1 MFAIPCVIGNTTF
14 PRAMLDLGASI
25 NVIPYSLYESLK
37 LGTLHETGVV
47 IQLADR
53 SNAYPKGIVEDVFV
67 KVDKLI
73 FPADFYVLDMEHD
86 KHATPIL
93 LGRPFLKTART
104 KIDVHSGC
112 LTMEFDGSLVEFNIY
127 DSMKF
132 PRDDHSCYSIDVI
145 DSYSQDV
152 FDIGGE
158 DSLQV
163 ALEHSLEG
171 NDVKYVLSANL
182 QETVQ
187 ALEEHVTFPL
197 VPSFVGPLPLT
208 IPPGK
213 LLPSILQAP
222 VVELKSLPEHL
233 KYAFLGDGDTLPV
246 IISSKLS
253 QEQERKLI
261 EKKEVGIVIKEFVSM
276 KMSSVIPT
284 VHGKGK
290 GKALVYASAPQYGIV
305 SDSDDDTENM
315 AVPPMLPSSGA
326 FQAALLDVSSK
337 DVGEGVGC
345 DFAPS
350 NGTDIE
356 LSPIPLQ
363 VVYPG
368 EFYQGNQFGPLVQL
382 DEQQFGGYSIFESDV
397 DNDTMILH
405 DDDKI
410 CEAFPVQHES
420 SFHSIDSASSIV
432 RHISALGV
440 EQDPPMEPTSL
451 SSAAKRRKGNSE
463 DDSASSGLKRAKP

>member
-1 MFAIPCVIGNTTF
+1 MCTTKRKQRLRGAQKVKVSEHVSAMFQKALPPKCSDPGMFAIPCVIGNTTF

-53 SNAYPKGIVEDVFV
+53 SNAYPKGIVEDVLV

-171 NDVKYVLSANL
+171 NDVEYVLSANL

-261 EKKEVGIVIKEFVSM
+261 E
-276 KMSSVIPT
+276 
-284 VHGKGK
+284 
-290 GKALVYASAPQYGIV
+290 
-305 SDSDDDTENM
+305 
-315 AVPPMLPSSGA
+315 
-326 FQAALLDVSSK
+326 
-337 DVGEGVGC
+337 
-345 DFAPS
+345 
-350 NGTDIE
+350 
-356 LSPIPLQ
+356 
-363 VVYPG
+363 
-368 EFYQGNQFGPLVQL
+368 
-382 DEQQFGGYSIFESDV
+382 
-397 DNDTMILH
+397 
-405 DDDKI
+405 
-410 CEAFPVQHES
+410 
-420 SFHSIDSASSIV
+420 
-432 RHISALGV
+432 
-440 EQDPPMEPTSL
+440 
-451 SSAAKRRKGNSE
+451 
-463 DDSASSGLKRAKP
+463 